1 MTYMTNLR
9 IAALSTALFLTLA
22 AAVPL
27 TPPHFGLSKSMPEAG
42 STVTSPE
49 EVRLWFT
56 QVPQEGTVQIRVVE
70 ADDAGVHVM
79 DAVQD
84 ETDGRVFSVV
94 LHGTLPPAAY
104 TVSWRGM
111 GEDGHVIRETF
122 EFTVAAQ

>member
-1 MTYMTNLR
+1 MPKARSITLC
-9 IAALSTALFLTLA
+9 AALALALVA
-22 AAVPL
+22 AAPSAA
-27 TPPHFGLSKSMPEAG
+27 PHFGLSKSVPEAG

-70 ADDAGVHVM
+70 AADAGVHVM

-84 ETDGRVFSVV
+84 EEDGRIFSVV
-94 LHGTLPPAAY
+94 LHGTLPPATY

-111 GEDGHVIRETF
+111 SEDGHVVRETF
-122 EFTVAAQ
+122 DFTVTAQ